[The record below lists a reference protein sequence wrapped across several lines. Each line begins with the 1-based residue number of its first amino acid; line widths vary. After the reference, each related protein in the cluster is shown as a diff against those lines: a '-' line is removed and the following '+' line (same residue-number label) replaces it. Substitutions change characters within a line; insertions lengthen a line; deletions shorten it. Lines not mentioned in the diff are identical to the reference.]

1 VVLPHDEV
9 EDGGGGRG
17 DELLLLGV
25 LSVPAER
32 SFFVASLRLLPG
44 VLCWGVFLYLG
55 MMCGAGT
62 GEGRVFPSKSRRKW
76 KPDDGL
82 ERMEGMGG

>member
-1 VVLPHDEV
+1 VVFPFDEV

-44 VLCWGVFLYLG
+44 VLCSGVFWDLG
-55 MMCGAGT
+55 MVRGEGT
-62 GEGRVFPSKSRRKW
+62 GEGRVFPSKSRRKR
-76 KPDDGL
+76 KPDEGM
-82 ERMEGMGG
+82 ERMEGKGG